1 MGALMEE
8 EEESEQEAGQES
20 AGRLRDAIEQR
31 EESKRIKTRDHIE
44 VIAHFSIHDT
54 HTPHHTI

>member
-1 MGALMEE
+1 MKANEGWSMGALM

-31 EESKRIKTRDHIE
+31 EESKRKPGIR
-44 VIAHFSIHDT
+44 
-54 HTPHHTI
+54 